1 MVIVPYII
9 LGLSVCKAAREE
21 RNEEKKFTIP
31 NSNPAEK
38 VALTLG
44 FFHLQCYAQELAL
57 LAFIQSPDVVSNVLL
72 NIDFIARSLVASN
85 ESREQAAL
93 MKVTAKCGGLAP
105 QRS

>member
-1 MVIVPYII
+1 MKI
-9 LGLSVCKAAREE
+9 
-21 RNEEKKFTIP
+21 TIP
-31 NSNPAEK
+31 NSNLAEK
-38 VALTLG
+38 VALTSIWL
-44 FFHLQCYAQELAL
+44 LSWISRAVAAQELAL